1 MNPREQFEKE
11 TGMTTGIMFAHSV
24 GFRDEY
30 VLWLEKLVETLLS
43 NPEPTKLLTDDCD
56 FNQNRLEVFTGGNGD
71 YYVAVVV
78 DDISHAVRIA
88 MSGGNATTQIKL
100 AVANLHR
107 AMNNIRN
114 ESNPEPQKSK
124 LQTLMDDIKN
134 WSDATVGDS
143 QRTIPILYHLIK
155 EVPELI
161 ESIEKEETVRT
172 TLFEFADCFM
182 LLLDAA
188 SHHGYKA
195 DDILLA
201 MSDKLEINKKRK
213 WGEPDENGVVEHIR
227 DHPIN
232 PETITEELK
241 PCGENY
247 FKKDGQCYQSCGEC
261 EYGVCRFY
269 K

>member
-30 VLWLEKLVETLLS
+30 VLWLEKLVEPKEKEL
-43 NPEPTKLLTDDCD
+43 
-56 FNQNRLEVFTGGNGD
+56 
-71 YYVAVVV
+71 
-78 DDISHAVRIA
+78 
-88 MSGGNATTQIKL
+88 QIL
-100 AVANLHR
+100 
-107 AMNNIRN
+107 MNEIR
-114 ESNPEPQKSK
+114 
-124 LQTLMDDIKN
+124 T
-134 WSDATVGDS
+134 WSDATFGDS
-143 QRTIPILYHLIK
+143 RRTISILYHLIK

-161 ESIEKEETVRT
+161 ESIEKEETVIT

-213 WGEPDENGVVEHIR
+213 WGNPDENGVIEHIR
-227 DHPIN
+227 DSSEN
-232 PETITEELK
+232 PEPTRDELI
-241 PCGENY
+241 
-247 FKKDGQCYQSCGEC
+247 KKAIE
-261 EYGVCRFY
+261 FY
-269 K
+269 KLKYPYANSDYETWIRRIESDAIDAVDFHLEMKKNN